1 MKNKVLAAPYI
12 VWMAL
17 FIIVPLGIV
26 VYYALTDSITGQF
39 TLANLASIG
48 TYLPIF
54 LRSIW
59 LSLFA
64 SFICLVIGYPVAYFI
79 AQCKPTTQRF
89 LEMLIMLPMC
99 MSFLLRTLAWV
110 AMLEDTGIFNTL
122 LQSIGLTPLPLIRT
136 NGAVILGMVYNY
148 LPYMILPLYTVI
160 MKIDGRLVEA
170 AADLGCKPS
179 RVFTKVILPLSGFTA
194 ARGTLSLPGAIIW
207 ATIGSVLGAWT
218 LYGISRWVGLHRINL
233 AADKIPGVSRKDVS
247 KANDWFTKYGTW
259 SVLIGRV
266 IPVVRSLISI
276 PAGFNRMNFL
286 HFTGWTLLGSAVWN
300 TILVSAGYLL
310 GDQWCSIQGALGVF
324 EDVVIAA
331 VIVVIVWFVVQKV
344 RTVIRNRKSADGNE

>member
-1 MKNKVLAAPYI
+1 MSFSMAAATILA
-12 VWMAL
+12 
-17 FIIVPLGIV
+17 
-26 VYYALTDSITGQF
+26 TDPTPICTTTEPG
-39 TLANLASIG
+39 LIG
-48 TYLPIF
+48 TITD
-54 LRSIW
+54 W
-59 LSLFA
+59 
-64 SFICLVIGYPVAYFI
+64 
-79 AQCKPTTQRF
+79 
-89 LEMLIMLPMC
+89 LIMLME
-99 MSFLLRTLAWV
+99 TIGGIGVALAI
-110 AMLEDTGIFNTL
+110 ALESIFPP
-122 LQSIGLTPLPLIRT
+122 I
-136 NGAVILGMVYNY
+136 
-148 LPYMILPLYTVI
+148 
-160 MKIDGRLVEA
+160 
-170 AADLGCKPS
+170 PS
-179 RVFTKVILPLSGFTA
+179 EVILPLSGFTA

-276 PAGFNRMNFL
+276 PA
-286 HFTGWTLLGSAVWN
+286 AVWN

-331 VIVVIVWFVVQKV
+331 VIVIIVWFVVRKV